1 MPDPP
6 DEQYAP
12 DEQWPEDEP
21 RPVEHDPQGLD
32 LARQIARAVQASSA
46 GVRRPRRRRRQPRE
60 DPQSSGAHP
69 DGRDPKLLGEALD
82 GLFDELGWRTEVN
95 VHLILGRWG
104 EIVGSTIAD
113 HSQPQHYADRV
124 LTVRA
129 ESTAWASALR
139 LQAAQIVARLNEALG
154 DGSVERIVILGP
166 DVPSWKHGR
175 RSVRGRGPRDT
186 YG

>member
-1 MPDPP
+1 MSEPP
-6 DEQYAP
+6 DEP
-12 DEQWPEDEP
+12 REQRPEDDEP
-21 RPVEHDPQGLD
+21 REVEHDPQGLD
-32 LARQIARAVQASSA
+32 LARQIARSVQASSSGA
-46 GVRRPRRRRRQPRE
+46 RPRRRRAPRE
-60 DPQSSGAHP
+60 RAGDPQSSGAHP
-69 DGRDPKLLGEALD
+69 DGRDPTLLGEALD

-104 EIVGSTIAD
+104 EIVGRAIAD
-113 HSQPQHYADRV
+113 HSVPEHYREHV

-154 DGSVERIVILGP
+154 EGSVERIVVLGP